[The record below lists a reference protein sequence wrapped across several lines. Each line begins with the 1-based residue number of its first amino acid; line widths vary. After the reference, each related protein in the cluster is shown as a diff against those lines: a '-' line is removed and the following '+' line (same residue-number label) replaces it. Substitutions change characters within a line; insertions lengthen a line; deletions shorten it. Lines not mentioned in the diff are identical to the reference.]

1 MDNKK
6 YWLYHLLCLNEKK
19 KLIIKIMICV
29 CAVQIEGGAG

>member
-6 YWLYHLLCLNEKK
+6 YWLYHLLCLNENKI
-19 KLIIKIMICV
+19 KLMCA